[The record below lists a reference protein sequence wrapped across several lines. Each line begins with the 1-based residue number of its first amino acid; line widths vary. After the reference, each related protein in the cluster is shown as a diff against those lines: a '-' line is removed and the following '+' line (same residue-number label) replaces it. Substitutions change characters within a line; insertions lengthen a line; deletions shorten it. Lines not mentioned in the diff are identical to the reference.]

1 MKENGY
7 TLIEL
12 MIAVMIVGILAS
24 FAVSTYAS
32 YTVKTQVAVG
42 ISEATGVTRAVED
55 YYAAR
60 GILPVNNTQAGV
72 SAPEDF
78 SSNYVQSIS
87 VSQGGNVTIEYGNRA
102 SDSIL
107 ESKLTFYVAL
117 SPNGK
122 LTWICGEATPQGDAI
137 IQNHDTL
144 LQDVSPRYLPASC
157 LAS

>member
-60 GILPVNNTQAGV
+60 GILPENNSQAGV

-78 SSNYVQSIS
+78 SSNYVHSIS

-107 ESKLTFYVAL
+107 ESKLTFYAVL
-117 SPNGK
+117 SSNGR
-122 LTWICGEATPQGDAI
+122 LTWVCGDALPQDEGT
-137 IQNHDTL
+137 IQQHDTL
-144 LQDVSPRYLPASC
+144 LNDVSARYLPASC